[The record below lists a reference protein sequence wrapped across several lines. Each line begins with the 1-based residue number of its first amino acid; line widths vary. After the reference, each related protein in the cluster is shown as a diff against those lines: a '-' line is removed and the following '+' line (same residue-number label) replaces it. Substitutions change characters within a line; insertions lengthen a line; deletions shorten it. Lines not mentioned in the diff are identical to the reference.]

1 MDEAGKRAYPTA
13 MSVRSAHAREVYDA
27 HVRGLPRDVQLQ
39 LVAVIADEASLH
51 NEPGTTPRSPKL
63 LDLAGLGAEIWQGVD
78 AGDYVR
84 ELRDEWDRLP

>member
-1 MDEAGKRAYPTA
+1 

-39 LVAVIADEASLH
+39 LVAVIADQASQH
-51 NEPGTTPRSPKL
+51 PEPGMPTRAPKL
-63 LDLAGLGAEIWQGVD
+63 LDLAGLGADIWHGVD

-84 ELRDEWDRLP
+84 ELRDEWDRRP